1 MSARISSALTVLA
14 VSTLLEGPLLHA
26 QARELRV
33 YISADMEGV
42 GGVVGEQ
49 QASKGGSEY
58 ESFRE
63 LMTAEVN
70 AAVEAALEA
79 GASEVVVSDS
89 HGGGQNLLVSKLH
102 PEARLVRSFP
112 RSLDMM
118 HGIDESFDAA
128 LFIGYHAAAWQ
139 PGVLGHTMNG
149 DIVGFTVN
157 DIPMG
162 EPGFSAAIA
171 GHFGVPVALVTGD
184 QVAIEGLRKL
194 VPGIEGAEVKHAY
207 GRTSAMTLHPTKV
220 QQLIRERTRSAL
232 DRLGEIQPFEI
243 EAPITLELAFKNFS
257 TAEIAAMIPTVERIA
272 PNEIRIVLP
281 DMVAAAE
288 FVALLMHIQSP

>member
-139 PGVLGHTMNG
+139 PGVLAHTMNG
-149 DIVGFTVN
+149 RHRGLH
-157 DIPMG
+157 G
-162 EPGFSAAIA
+162 ERHPDGRARLQRRDRRAFRGAGGAGDGRPGGDRGAAEA
-171 GHFGVPVALVTGD
+171 GPRHRRRGGQARLWPHLRDDAASD
-184 QVAIEGLRKL
+184 QG
-194 VPGIEGAEVKHAY
+194 
-207 GRTSAMTLHPTKV
+207 
-220 QQLIRERTRSAL
+220 
-232 DRLGEIQPFEI
+232 
-243 EAPITLELAFKNFS
+243 
-257 TAEIAAMIPTVERIA
+257 
-272 PNEIRIVLP
+272 
-281 DMVAAAE
+281 AAADPRAHPLRPGSPRRDPAVRDRGPDHAGAGIQE
-288 FVALLMHIQSP
+288 LLHRRDRCDDSDRRAHRAERDPHRPFPTWSPRPSSSPS